1 MEAAARLTSKGQI
14 TIPKSVRAAL
24 GLREGDT
31 VNFRVDGERAIL
43 GRTTNLLDLAGS
55 ISVPAAKRGVS
66 WDEIRRTT
74 REARAVARR

>member
-14 TIPKSVRAAL
+14 TIQKSVRAAL

-31 VNFRVDGERAIL
+31 VNFRVEGERAIL
-43 GRTTNLLDLAGS
+43 GRTINLLDLAGS
-55 ISVPAAKRGVS
+55 VSVPVAKRGVS